1 MFKLVLRSRN
11 PEISL
16 PFLARSCGINQYS
29 SGLMEDMAGI
39 DAVEICTVASGI
51 CEIEQKGRMIRLSA
65 GESIFKLPGEHRSK
79 KVLSSGGAVIYWTTF
94 DGPRAADFM
103 LSYAYPDGALS
114 TGDCPVSLYNSISR
128 GLIDGS
134 DGAFRRM
141 ISLYTEL
148 IALLPGPE
156 PEHSRQEQFL
166 RQCTALIRMNYS
178 DSAFNVDELADRM
191 HLHRTTL
198 LRLFREKM
206 NCTPLEYLNQCRLDN
221 AVQLLHSSLLPVAE
235 IAQLSGFTRS
245 NYFCRVFRRKTGMT
259 PEQYRNCH

>member
-1 MFKLVLRSRN
+1 MFKLVLRRRK

-16 PFLARSCGINQYS
+16 PFLARSCGINQYPC
-29 SGLMEDMAGI
+29 GLMEDMAGI

-51 CEIEQKGRMIRLSA
+51 CEIEQKGRMVRLSS

-79 KVLSSGGAVIYWTTF
+79 NVLSPGGAVIYWTAF
-94 DGPRAADFM
+94 DGPHAADFM
-103 LSYAYPDGALS
+103 QSYAYPDGALP
-114 TGDCPVSLYNSISR
+114 TGDCPVNLYNSISR

-134 DGAFRRM
+134 DRAFRRM

-166 RQCTALIRMNYS
+166 RQCTALIRMNYPDPS
-178 DSAFNVDELADRM
+178 FNVDGLADRM
-191 HLHRTTL
+191 RLHRTTL

-206 NCTPLEYLNQCRLDN
+206 NCTPLEYLNQCRVDN
-221 AVQLLHSSLLPVAE
+221 AVQLLCTTLLPVAE
-235 IAQLSGFTRS
+235 IARLSGFTRS
-245 NYFCRVFRRKTGMT
+245 NYFCRVFRLKTGMT
-259 PEQYRNCH
+259 PEQYRSRH